1 MRKRI
6 IDESFTFS
14 SWYAYHWMYAD
25 GRLVEREGIWEL
37 PFVRYI
43 NYIVIVV
50 SEFK

>member
-14 SWYAYHWMYAD
+14 SWYAYHWKYA
-25 GRLVEREGIWEL
+25 EGIWEL